1 MNSMLLSIAI
11 LSVIIS
17 MPFAFGE
24 SIEVELD
31 ESLKMSTGNEK
42 PEQEQKEKTIVLD
55 ESLKMSTGNEKPEQ
69 TTELAPLKQI
79 KEGIK
84 PQDIQCKSSMELIF
98 KYSGEPS
105 CVKLSSVEKL
115 INRGWTR

>member
-1 MNSMLLSIAI
+1 MNALIFTITI
-11 LSVIIS
+11 LTIVIS
-17 MPFAFGE
+17 MPFVFAE

-31 ESLKMSTGNEK
+31 ESLNMSTEDEK
-42 PEQEQKEKTIVLD
+42 PK
-55 ESLKMSTGNEKPEQ
+55 Q
-69 TTELAPLKQI
+69 TTELPTLKQI
-79 KEGIK
+79 KEGTE

-105 CVKLSSVEKL
+105 CVKQTSVEKL

>member
-1 MNSMLLSIAI
+1 
-11 LSVIIS
+11 
-17 MPFAFGE
+17 MPFVFAE

-31 ESLKMSTGNEK
+31 ESLNMSTEDEK
-42 PEQEQKEKTIVLD
+42 PKQEPKEKTVELD
-55 ESLKMSTGNEKPEQ
+55 ESLNMSTEDEKPKQ
-69 TTELAPLKQI
+69 TTELPPLKQI
-79 KEGIK
+79 KEGTE

-105 CVKLSSVEKL
+105 CVKLTSVEKL